1 LIIKLNVA
9 VVVVVV
15 ELIFLEKEYDDDV
28 QLKRKIE

>member
-1 LIIKLNVA
+1 MIINLN

-15 ELIFLEKEYDDDV
+15 KLILLEKDYDDEV